1 MFGVFFQQFKDF
13 SQRLSFANPTWDLFV
28 LVFFVVA
35 ALIYGF
41 SLGRDRIIMIMVA
54 LYMALVAV
62 TNLPVIPQFGARI
75 ALDNGFAI
83 RVGTFVG
90 LFVILFFMLTRSALS
105 HALSGNGALGPWWHV
120 LFLSFV
126 QVGMLISVVMSFLP
140 VGWLEKLAPFTR
152 TIFVSPWGKFLWV
165 LMPIFGLL
173 LIGLYNER
181 NASRYDR

>member
-1 MFGVFFQQFKDF
+1 MLGAVGKQLTDF
-13 SQRLSFANPTWDLFV
+13 SARLSFANPTWDLFV
-28 LVFFVVA
+28 LVFFVVG
-35 ALIYGF
+35 ALVYGF

-62 TNLPVIPQFGARI
+62 TNLPFVPQFGARI

-90 LFVILFFMLTRSALS
+90 LFVILFFMLTRSALN
-105 HALSGNGALGPWWHV
+105 HALSGNGALGTWWHV

-140 VGWLEKLAPFTR
+140 LFWLGKLAPLTR
-152 TIFVSPWGKFLWV
+152 TVFVSPWGKFLWV

-173 LIGLYNER
+173 LIGISNER
-181 NASRYDR
+181 NARRYD